1 MACTDDGLLLGH
13 TSLIERPGGRFV
25 VRERGEIERLLKRAY
40 HGEPPLDRLMSG
52 MATVASALNANDQCL
67 RSKRIR
73 LIFTKF

>member
-1 MACTDDGLLLGH
+1 
-13 TSLIERPGGRFV
+13 
-25 VRERGEIERLLKRAY
+25 
-40 HGEPPLDRLMSG
+40 MSG